1 MPNIGQKISNLPN
14 KITTKQMVALLV
26 ANDVLSTRFFLK
38 LDKKWL
44 RKMDKI
50 ANISVLDSSKVS
62 FAQIDSSQAT
72 FFNIFA

>member
-14 KITTKQMVALLV
+14 KVKTKQMVALLV
-26 ANDVLSTRFFLK
+26 ANDVLSTRFFFK

-62 FAQIDSSQAT
+62 SAQIDSSPT